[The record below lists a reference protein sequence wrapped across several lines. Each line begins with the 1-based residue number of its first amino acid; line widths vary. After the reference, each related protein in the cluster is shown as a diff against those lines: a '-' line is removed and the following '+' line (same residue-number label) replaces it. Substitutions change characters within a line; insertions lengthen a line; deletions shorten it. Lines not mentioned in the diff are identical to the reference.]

1 MTTVKRWGY
10 EVVPCEDGAQALELL
25 RQKEAPK
32 LVLLSSPLVK
42 VNEIQVCRE
51 VRKFEHSSYRYLI
64 VMGQRDR
71 NGLLVEALRAGADDW
86 IAAPFDQD
94 ELRARLQVGS
104 RIVLLQRN
112 YLAALCQSEFRA
124 AHDPLTGLWNQAAIM
139 DLLKREFDRS
149 HRINSPLSLIM
160 ADVDLFKEVND
171 GNGHLVGDEVLREIS
186 RRIVSSVRSYDY
198 VGRYGG
204 DEFIIIMP
212 GCDTESACIRAENLR
227 ASIVGLPVSTTL
239 GDIRCTVSIGL
250 AVTEI
255 RGHSESRTFL
265 EAADQSLYR
274 AKRSGRNRVEL
285 SVDR

>member
-227 ASIVGLPVSTTL
+227 ASIVGLPVSTTQ

-250 AVTEI
+250 GVTEFSA
-255 RGHSESRTFL
+255 HSESRTFL